1 MNAPVELPDA
11 LLERIYGPELPGGVR
26 AERCDAET
34 YWRRHEEE
42 LREHFPPEAYF
53 RLDPDGEPRVEHCF
67 LLNGGDRLAGVTSG
81 TPSRATPSTYLTYHT
96 TIHPDFRRLGIYAEL
111 QRRAIAYSLE
121 AGFRRVESSHAPSN
135 NAVLIAKLRAG
146 FRIVTL
152 DLDPAHGPTLV
163 LRYFHEPV
171 ELAAY
176 EFRCG
181 HASITPELA
190 STGYGAWDELRRQL
204 RASS

>member
-1 MNAPVELPDA
+1 MDEP
-11 LLERIYGPELPGGVR
+11 LERIYGEALPGGVR
-26 AERCDAET
+26 AVRCDAET
-34 YWRRHEEE
+34 YWRRHEQE

-53 RLDPDGEPRVEHCF
+53 RLDPDGDAPAEHCF
-67 LLNGGDRLAGVTSG
+67 LLLAGERLAGVTSG
-81 TPSRATPSTYLTYHT
+81 MPSRATTTTYLTNHT

-111 QRRAIAYSLE
+111 QRRVIAYSRE
-121 AGFRRVESSHAPSN
+121 AGFRRVDSSHAPSN
-135 NAVLIAKLRAG
+135 NAVLVAKLRAG

-176 EFRCG
+176 EYRCG
-181 HASITPELA
+181 HASVTPELA
-190 STGYGAWDELRRQL
+190 GTGYGAWDELRRQL
-204 RASS
+204 RSS